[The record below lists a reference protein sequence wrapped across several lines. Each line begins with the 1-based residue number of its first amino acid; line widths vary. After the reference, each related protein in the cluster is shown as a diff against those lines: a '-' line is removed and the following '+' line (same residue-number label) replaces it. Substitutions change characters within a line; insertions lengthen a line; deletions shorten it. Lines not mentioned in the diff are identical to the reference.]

1 MVGETVRDNS
11 TPKIGEIADCKV
23 EQVMPYGAFVRLS
36 NGKRGMIHISE
47 LSHKFVKQV
56 TDVLAVDQEIKA
68 KVIKIDEKGR
78 IDLSLKQLQDKPPRE
93 RERDNRGSSQPA
105 NREDNFEKKLSDFM
119 KQSETKI
126 TDLNNR
132 ANSSRSGNKKGKK
145 SQ

>member
-1 MVGETVRDNS
+1 MVGETVRENS
-11 TPKIGEIADCKV
+11 TPQIGEIADCKV

-56 TDVLAVDQEIKA
+56 TDVLQVDQEIKA

-78 IDLSLKQLQDKPPRE
+78 IDLSLKQLQSKSARD
-93 RERDNRGSSQPA
+93 RDNRGSSQPV
-105 NREDNFEKKLSDFM
+105 NKEENFEKKLSDFM

-132 ANSSRSGNKKGKK
+132 TNSSRSGHKKGKK
-145 SQ
+145 PQ

>member
-1 MVGETVRDNS
+1 MVGETVRENS
-11 TPKIGEIADCKV
+11 TPEIGEIADCKV

-56 TDVLAVDQEIKA
+56 TDVLQVDQEIKA

-78 IDLSLKQLQDKPPRE
+78 IDLSLKQLQSKSARD
-93 RERDNRGSSQPA
+93 RDNRGSSQPV
-105 NREDNFEKKLSDFM
+105 NKEENFEKKLSDFM

-132 ANSSRSGNKKGKK
+132 TNSSRSGHKKGKK
-145 SQ
+145 PQ

>member
-11 TPKIGEIADCKV
+11 TPQIGEIADCKV

-56 TDVLAVDQEIKA
+56 TDVLQVDQEIKA

-78 IDLSLKQLQDKPPRE
+78 IDLSLKQLQSKPARD
-93 RERDNRGSSQPA
+93 RDNRGSSQPV
-105 NREDNFEKKLSDFM
+105 NKEENFEKKLSDFL

-132 ANSSRSGNKKGKK
+132 ANSSRSGHKKGKK
-145 SQ
+145 PQ

>member
-1 MVGETVRDNS
+1 MVEETVRENS
-11 TPKIGEIADCKV
+11 TPQIGEIADCKV

-56 TDVLAVDQEIKA
+56 TDVLQVDQEIKA

-78 IDLSLKQLQDKPPRE
+78 IDLSLKQLQSKSARD
-93 RERDNRGSSQPA
+93 RDNRGSSQPV
-105 NREDNFEKKLSDFM
+105 NKEENFEKKLSDFM

-132 ANSSRSGNKKGKK
+132 TNSSRSGHKKGKK
-145 SQ
+145 PQ

>member
-1 MVGETVRDNS
+1 MVGETVRENS
-11 TPKIGEIADCKV
+11 TPQIGEIADCKV

-56 TDVLAVDQEIKA
+56 TDVLQVDQEIKA

-78 IDLSLKQLQDKPPRE
+78 IDLSLKQLQSKPARD
-93 RERDNRGSSQPA
+93 RDNRGSSQPV
-105 NREDNFEKKLSDFM
+105 NKEENFEKKLSDFL

-132 ANSSRSGNKKGKK
+132 TNSSRSGHKKGKK
-145 SQ
+145 PQ

>member
-1 MVGETVRDNS
+1 MVEESVKDNS
-11 TPKIGEIADCKV
+11 TPVIGEAVDCKV
-23 EQVMPYGAFVRLS
+23 EQVMPYGAFVRLA

-56 TDVLAVDQEIKA
+56 TDVLQVDQEIKA

-78 IDLSLKQLQDKPPRE
+78 IDLSLKQLQKKPS
-93 RERDNRGSSQPA
+93 RDRGGQGV
-105 NREDNFEKKLSDFM
+105 NKEENFEKKLSDFL

-132 ANSSRSGNKKGKK
+132 ANAAHSGRKK
-145 SQ
+145 SKKPQ

>member
-1 MVGETVRDNS
+1 MVEESVKDNS
-11 TPKIGEIADCKV
+11 TPVIGETVDCKV
-23 EQVMPYGAFVRLS
+23 EQVMPYGAFVRLA

-56 TDVLAVDQEIKA
+56 TDVLQVDQEIKA

-78 IDLSLKQLQDKPPRE
+78 IDLSLKQLQKKPS
-93 RERDNRGSSQPA
+93 RDRGGQGV
-105 NREDNFEKKLSDFM
+105 NKEENFEKKLSDFL

-132 ANSSRSGNKKGKK
+132 ANAAHSGRKK
-145 SQ
+145 SKKPQ

>member
-1 MVGETVRDNS
+1 MVGETVRENS
-11 TPKIGEIADCKV
+11 TPQIGEIADCKV

-56 TDVLAVDQEIKA
+56 TDVLQVDQEIKA

-78 IDLSLKQLQDKPPRE
+78 IDLSLKQLQSKSARD
-93 RERDNRGSSQPA
+93 RDNRGSSQPV
-105 NREDNFEKKLSDFM
+105 NKEENFEKKLSDFL

-132 ANSSRSGNKKGKK
+132 TNSSRSGHKKGKK
-145 SQ
+145 PQ

>member
-1 MVGETVRDNS
+1 MVGETVRENS
-11 TPKIGEIADCKV
+11 TPQIGEIADCKV

-56 TDVLAVDQEIKA
+56 TDVLQVDQEIKA

-78 IDLSLKQLQDKPPRE
+78 IDLSLKQLQSKPARD
-93 RERDNRGSSQPA
+93 RDNRGSSQPV
-105 NREDNFEKKLSDFM
+105 NKEENFEKKLSDFL

-132 ANSSRSGNKKGKK
+132 ANSSRSGQKKGKK
-145 SQ
+145 PQ

>member
-1 MVGETVRDNS
+1 MVEETVRENS
-11 TPKIGEIADCKV
+11 TPQIGEIADCKV

-56 TDVLAVDQEIKA
+56 TDVLQVDQEIKA

-78 IDLSLKQLQDKPPRE
+78 IDLSLKQLQSKPARD
-93 RERDNRGSSQPA
+93 RDNRGSSQPV
-105 NREDNFEKKLSDFM
+105 NKEENFEKKLSDFM

-132 ANSSRSGNKKGKK
+132 TNSSRSGHKKGKK
-145 SQ
+145 PQ

>member
-1 MVGETVRDNS
+1 MVGETVRENS
-11 TPKIGEIADCKV
+11 TPEIGEIADCKV

-56 TDVLAVDQEIKA
+56 TDVLQVDQEIKA

-78 IDLSLKQLQDKPPRE
+78 IDLSLKQLQSKSARD
-93 RERDNRGSSQPA
+93 RDNRGSSQPV
-105 NREDNFEKKLSDFM
+105 NKEENFEKKLSDFL

-132 ANSSRSGNKKGKK
+132 TNSSRSGHKKGKK
-145 SQ
+145 PQ

>member
-1 MVGETVRDNS
+1 MVGETVRENS

-56 TDVLAVDQEIKA
+56 TDVLQVDQEIKA

-78 IDLSLKQLQDKPPRE
+78 IDLSLKQLQSKPARD
-93 RERDNRGSSQPA
+93 RDNRGSSQPV
-105 NREDNFEKKLSDFM
+105 NKEENFEKKLSDFM

-132 ANSSRSGNKKGKK
+132 TNSSRSGHKKGKK
-145 SQ
+145 PQ

>member
-1 MVGETVRDNS
+1 MVGETVRENS
-11 TPKIGEIADCKV
+11 TPQIGEIADCKV

-56 TDVLAVDQEIKA
+56 TDVLQVDQEIKA

-78 IDLSLKQLQDKPPRE
+78 IDLSLKQLQSKPARD
-93 RERDNRGSSQPA
+93 RDNRGSSQPV
-105 NREDNFEKKLSDFM
+105 NKEENFEKKLSDFM

-132 ANSSRSGNKKGKK
+132 TNSSRSGHKKGKK
-145 SQ
+145 PQ

>member
-1 MVGETVRDNS
+1 MVGETVRENS
-11 TPKIGEIADCKV
+11 TPEIGEIADCKV

-56 TDVLAVDQEIKA
+56 TDVLQVDQEIKA

-78 IDLSLKQLQDKPPRE
+78 IDLSLKQLQSKPARD
-93 RERDNRGSSQPA
+93 RDNRGSSQPV
-105 NREDNFEKKLSDFM
+105 NKEENFEKKLSDFM

-132 ANSSRSGNKKGKK
+132 TNSSRSGHKKGKK
-145 SQ
+145 PQ